1 MPPGSMAV
9 VIERTLEA
17 NLRWIITEAVH
28 SVNNFLG
35 GIEYAVHFIREDPG
49 VGLEENLALIQERG
63 RYAAD
68 TLRALYDLAT
78 PSADEAGAV
87 LCRDVLGWIQRLLL
101 KKLQSQRIEF
111 EIDAPTDAAL
121 KRSDGRL
128 AAQAFFTFIW
138 IRLNRLEG
146 SGTIRMTARRTGEGW
161 TLAAECPEDPEADR
175 LVERALRETA
185 VRSGAYSR
193 EGFALNS
200 LCEFHGGLAESGA
213 RPVIAKGSFRFDAA
227 NAAIPS

>member
-1 MPPGSMAV
+1 
-9 VIERTLEA
+9 
-17 NLRWIITEAVH
+17 
-28 SVNNFLG
+28 
-35 GIEYAVHFIREDPG
+35 
-49 VGLEENLALIQERG
+49 
-63 RYAAD
+63 
-68 TLRALYDLAT
+68 
-78 PSADEAGAV
+78 V
-87 LCRDVLGWIQRLLL
+87 LFR
-101 KKLQSQRIEF
+101 S
-111 EIDAPTDAAL
+111 IDAPPDAAL

-213 RPVIAKGSFRFDAA
+213 RPVVAKGSFRFDAA